1 VRNPEARNHLG
12 AMARGDLVLV
22 YHTGEEKAVVGVAK
36 VVREAFPDPKADD
49 PKWLAVELAPGR
61 PLARPVTLAEIKA
74 EKRLAKLPL
83 VTRGRLSVMPLDA
96 RSFDA
101 VVARGAARARK

>member
-1 VRNPEARNHLG
+1 
-12 AMARGDLVLV
+12 VLV

-49 PKWLAVELAPGR
+49 PKWLAVELAPVR